1 LSEAKAN
8 RAGLSGNVVVSGKD
22 WSLDTVV
29 DWMIGDGRKCRSLDE
44 FASGLANALVAANA
58 PVMRLVMTFQTL
70 HPQFA
75 AERVLWERGEGMI
88 SHRRSDHNIWSTDA
102 YRGSPIEAIVTTGKP
117 YHRRLT
123 DLDPDRDHQVLFDLA
138 KAGVTDYYGQII
150 PFTFHRQSTFLVNT
164 DVPGGF
170 TESDLAKFDRLVK
183 HLAPIVEVLVTHSI
197 AVGLLDTYLGPRTG
211 RKVFAGLIKRGD
223 GEEIDAALWFSDL
236 REFTHLTET
245 YAADDVLDLLNAYFE
260 HVHTAVTAYGGE
272 ILRFIGDAMLIVFPV
287 QEGKDPAKA
296 RRDACRA
303 ALDAAVDAFSSL
315 AVMNSLRRRDGKPE
329 IRFGVGLHFGH
340 VVYGNVGA
348 PGRLDF
354 TVMGPAVNRT
364 SRMESLTKEIGIPL
378 ILSEEMGR
386 IADVPVTPR
395 GKHAMKGVAEPQSVV
410 SYTAFDEEFGF
421 AAH

>member
-1 LSEAKAN
+1 MTEN
-8 RAGLSGNVVVSGKD
+8 D
-22 WSLDTVV
+22 WKLEPVV
-29 DWMIGDGRKCRSLDE
+29 DWMITGGRTCQTLDS
-44 FASGLANALVAANA
+44 FASGLAAALQDAGA

-88 SHRRSDHNIWSTDA
+88 SHRRSDHNIWNTDA
-102 YRGSPIEAIVTTGKP
+102 YKGSPIEMIVTSGKP
-117 YHRRLT
+117 YHRKLV
-123 DLDPDRDHQVLFDLA
+123 DLDPDKDHSVLFELA
-138 KAGVTDYYGQII
+138 AVGVTDYYGQLI

-164 DVPGGF
+164 DRPGGF
-170 TESDLAKFDRLVK
+170 SDADLGKFDKLVK
-183 HLAPIVEVLVTHSI
+183 HLGPIVEVLVTHGI

-211 RKVFAGLIKRGD
+211 RKVFAGVVKRGD

-236 REFTHLTET
+236 REFTRLTESLP
-245 YAADDVLDLLNAYFE
+245 ASDVLELLNAYFE

-287 QEGKDPAKA
+287 PDGKDTEKA

-315 AVMNSLRRRDGKPE
+315 AVLNSMRRREGKPE

-364 SRMESLTKEIGIPL
+364 ARMESLTKELGIPL
-378 ILSEEMGR
+378 VLSEEMGK

-395 GKHAMKGVAEPQSVV
+395 GIHAMKGVTAPQPVV
-410 SYTAFDEEFGF
+410 SYTAFDQEFGF
-421 AAH
+421 TGQ

>member
-1 LSEAKAN
+1 MGTDGLLTSE
-8 RAGLSGNVVVSGKD
+8 D
-22 WSLDTVV
+22 WDLDAVV
-29 DWMIGDGRKCRSLDE
+29 DWMITDGRKCRTIDR
-44 FASGLANALVAANA
+44 FASGLAGALVDAGA

-75 AERVLWERGEGMI
+75 AERVLWERGDGLI
-88 SHRRSDHNIWSTDA
+88 SHRRSDHGIWSTDA
-102 YRGSPIEAIVTTGKP
+102 YKGSPIETIVKTGKP
-117 YHRRLT
+117 FHRRLS
-123 DLDPDRDHQVLFDLA
+123 DLDPERDHQVLIDLA
-138 KAGVTDYYGQII
+138 KAGVTDYYGQSI
-150 PFTFHRQSTFLVNT
+150 PFTFQRQSTFLVNT
-164 DVPGGF
+164 DAPDGF
-170 TESDLAKFDRLVK
+170 TDGDIAKFEKLVK
-183 HLAPIVEVLVTHSI
+183 HLAPIVEVLVTHGI

-211 RKVFAGLIKRGD
+211 RKVFTGLIKRGD

-236 REFTHLTET
+236 RDFTRFTET
-245 YAADDVLDLLNAYFE
+245 LPAGEVLALLNAYFE
-260 HVHTAVTAYGGE
+260 YIHSAVTAHGGE

-287 QEGKDPAKA
+287 QEGRAPDEA

-315 AVMNSLRRRDGKPE
+315 AVMNRLRLRDGKPE

-364 SRMESLTKEIGIPL
+364 SRLEGLTKALGVPL
-378 ILSEEMGR
+378 LLSEEMGK
-386 IADVPVTPR
+386 IADIPVTPR
-395 GKHAMKGVAEPQSVV
+395 GLHTMKGVDAPQSVV

-421 AAH
+421 PAE

>member
-1 LSEAKAN
+1 MN
-8 RAGLSGNVVVSGKD
+8 RKD
-22 WSLDTVV
+22 WNIDSVV
-29 DWMIGDGRKCRSLDE
+29 EWIFTDGRHCTTLDS
-44 FASGLANALVAANA
+44 FTSGLANALLDANA
-58 PVMRLVMTFQTL
+58 PVTRLVMTFRTL

-75 AERVLWERGEGMI
+75 AERVLWQRGEGMI

-102 YRGSPIEAIVTTGKP
+102 YKGSPIEIITKTGQP
-117 YHRRLT
+117 YHRKLV
-123 DLDPDRDHQVLFDLA
+123 DLDAEKDHKVLFDLA
-138 KAGVTDYYGQII
+138 AAGVTDYYGQLI
-150 PFTFHRQSTFLVNT
+150 PFTFQRQSTFLVNT
-164 DVPGGF
+164 DQPGGF
-170 TESDLAKFDRLVK
+170 TDADIAKFDRLVK
-183 HLAPIVEVLVTHSI
+183 RLAPVVEVLVTHTI

-236 REFTHLTET
+236 REFTLLTESLP
-245 YAADDVLDLLNAYFE
+245 AGDVLDLLNAYFE
-260 HVHTAVTAYGGE
+260 HVHSAVTAYGGE

-287 QEGKDPAKA
+287 EQGKEPTLA

-315 AVMNSLRRRDGKPE
+315 AVLNRRRHRDGKPE

-340 VVYGNVGA
+340 VIYGNVGA

-364 SRMESLTKEIGIPL
+364 ARMESLTKELGVPL
-378 ILSEEMGR
+378 LLSEEMGK

-395 GKHAMKGVAEPQSVV
+395 GKHPMKGVAEPQSVA
-410 SYTAFDEEFGF
+410 SYTAFDEAFGF
-421 AAH
+421 TVQKSPVP